1 MPRMTL
7 TRMPDHESV
16 LVPFEADTEFN
27 IDNGPEGATILAL
40 YRQGSQQIIHVRETR
55 AQILEARLMVLHGTP
70 RS

>member
-1 MPRMTL
+1 
-7 TRMPDHESV
+7 MPDHKPM

-55 AQILEARLMVLHGTP
+55 AQILEARLMALDGTP

>member
-7 TRMPDHESV
+7 TRMPNDPV
-16 LVPFEADTEFN
+16 VIQFEADTEFN

-55 AQILEARLMVLHGTP
+55 EQIISARLAVLSELP
-70 RS
+70 RL